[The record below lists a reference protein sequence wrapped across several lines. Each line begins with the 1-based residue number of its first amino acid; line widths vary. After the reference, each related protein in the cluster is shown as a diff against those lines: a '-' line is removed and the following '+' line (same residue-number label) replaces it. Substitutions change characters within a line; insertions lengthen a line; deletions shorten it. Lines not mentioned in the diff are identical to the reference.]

1 MDRNLRI
8 VLFFLIGIF
17 FLHSCAQLGTI
28 EGGAKDEFAP
38 KIVEKSSSPANG
50 TINFTSKTIELTF
63 DEYFTLNNPEENISI
78 LPTDVKIKT
87 KVEKK
92 KLILELEGDCKA
104 NTTYQIS
111 FNNAI
116 KDLNEGNDS
125 LMHYVFSTGDFID
138 SLTYTGK
145 VGDGYSG
152 ELQAQILVALYPEGD
167 SIQNSKPIYFT
178 KTDKSG
184 DFQFSYLKA
193 GKYDLYAFQD
203 QNKDL
208 KWQTTEKV
216 GFKSEVLSLD
226 SSLVDS
232 SAILVFP
239 PKAIAKITSKSFIP
253 PNQIKIGSN
262 QDLRQT
268 AWKYKDTLIETR
280 SIYFFKN
287 DSIALFLPDDPKAD
301 FNLSS
306 EGNFDTLFF
315 RVNDKKVLIKSEFFP
330 SNKTL
335 TEFQNIKLM
344 TSALIK
350 GIDSTLI
357 LFQALDS
364 SEVKPIFHLSQSYLE
379 ITFSNKL
386 SSDVKITFLPNAI
399 HYNNGQFN
407 DTIRETFLVK
417 QEKEFGSMIFLNANL
432 PSNSIVEILS
442 SGKVIRQVSSQEL
455 SRNKTVAFIEGGEYS
470 FRIIRDE
477 NQNGKWD
484 GGDVLSRKQ
493 AEEVLHFPQKVKVR
507 ANWETEVELDLK
519 EK

>member
-1 MDRNLRI
+1 MDRHVRI
-8 VLFFLIGIF
+8 IFFLLVGIF
-17 FLHSCAQLGTI
+17 FLYSCAQLGTI
-28 EGGAKDEFAP
+28 EGGPRDEFAP
-38 KIVEKSSSPANG
+38 KTVEKGLTPENG
-50 TINFTSKTIELTF
+50 TTNFTSKTIELTF
-63 DEYFTLNNPEENISI
+63 DEYFTLNNPQENISI

-111 FNNAI
+111 FNSAV
-116 KDLNEGNDS
+116 KDFNEGNDS
-125 LMHYVFSTGDFID
+125 LMHYVFSTGSFID
-138 SLTYTGK
+138 SLTYSGK
-145 VGDGYSG
+145 VADAYSG
-152 ELQAQILVALYPEGD
+152 ELQGQILVALYPEGD
-167 SIQNSKPIYFT
+167 SIQSTKASYFT

-184 DFQFSYLKA
+184 AFQFSYLKA

-208 KWQTTEKV
+208 KWQATEKV
-216 GFKSEVLSLD
+216 GFKSEVLSID

-232 SAILVFP
+232 SAVLVFP
-239 PKAIAKITSKSFIP
+239 AKVLAKITSKSFIP

-287 DSIALFLPDDPKAD
+287 DSIALFLPDDPKSD
-301 FNLSS
+301 FSLSS

-315 RVNDKKVLIKSEFFP
+315 RVNDKKMLIKSEFFP

-344 TSALIK
+344 TSALMK

-357 LFQALDS
+357 LFQTLDS
-364 SEVKPIFHLSQSYLE
+364 SSVKPIFHLSQNYLE

-386 SSDVKITFLPNAI
+386 SSDVEITFLPNAI

-417 QEKEFGSMIFLNANL
+417 QENEFGSLIFLNANF
-432 PSNSIVEILS
+432 PSNLLIEILNA
-442 SGKVIRQVSSQEL
+442 GKVIRQVSSQEL
-455 SRNKTVAFIEGGEYS
+455 SANKTVSFLEAGEYS
-470 FRIIRDE
+470 FRIVRDE

-484 GGDVLSRKQ
+484 GGDVLKRKQ
-493 AEEVLHFPQKVKVR
+493 AEEVLHFPQTVKIR
-507 ANWETEVELDLK
+507 ANWETELELDLK